1 MGFSVREIEQIQ
13 NTPIRSDL
21 DTFTQGPWAKM
32 TDAQAQKLINLFYD
46 GI

>member
-1 MGFSVREIEQIQ
+1 MGYTTSEMATLQ
-13 NTPIRSDL
+13 NTPIRSNL
-21 DTFTQGPWAKM
+21 SAFEQGPWAKM